1 MRKFLL
7 SLFIL
12 FSFISVSA
20 STGTNGGNIKIENID
35 VEVKENISYNDELSI
50 SYSINPR
57 DAKNLKL
64 VWDITGIKKGITVE
78 FVSGKNTSTA
88 EGKVVVKVNNTLDEA
103 VTLTLKAKQNG
114 KVLSSTKLV
123 VESKSQTTDRITK
136 EVNELIGNL
145 DEKINKDNYDENLK
159 NVEKIDEL
167 LDNNSEIKD
176 SIESELLKKYET
188 VKEAVN
194 TFDANSNKTFV
205 ITVSIILVI
214 IFLIL
219 IVWIFKKEDE

>member
-1 MRKFLL
+1 MKKFLL

-20 STGTNGGNIKIENID
+20 STGTNVSNIKIENID

-64 VWDITGIKKGITVE
+64 VWDVTGIKKGITVE

-88 EGKVVVKVNNTLDEA
+88 DGKIVVKVNNTLDKE
-103 VTLTLKAKQNG
+103 VELTLKAKQNG
-114 KVLSSTKLV
+114 KVVSSTKLV
-123 VESKSQTTDRITK
+123 VESKRQTTDRITK
-136 EVNELIGNL
+136 EVNDLIGNL
-145 DEKINKDNYDENLK
+145 DEKINKDNYEENLK
-159 NVEKIDEL
+159 NVEKIDDL
-167 LDNNSEIKD
+167 LENNSEIKD

-188 VKEAVN
+188 VKESVN
-194 TFDANSNKTFV
+194 TFDVNSNRTFV

>member
-1 MRKFLL
+1 MKKFLL

-20 STGTNGGNIKIENID
+20 STGTNVSNIKIENID

-57 DAKNLKL
+57 DARNLKL
-64 VWDITGIKKGITVE
+64 VWDVTGIKKGITVE
-78 FVSGKNTSTA
+78 FISEKNTSA
-88 EGKVVVKVNNTLDEA
+88 YEGNIVIKVNNTLDEA
-103 VTLTLKAKQNG
+103 VTLTLKARQNG

-123 VESKSQTTDRITK
+123 VESKNQTIDRITT
-136 EVNELIGNL
+136 EVNELIENL
-145 DEKINKDNYDENLK
+145 DEKINKDNYEENYD
-159 NVEKIDEL
+159 NVEKIDGL
-167 LDNNSEIKD
+167 LENNQEIKD

-188 VKEAVN
+188 VKESVN
-194 TFDANSNKTFV
+194 TFDVNSNKTFV
-205 ITVSIILVI
+205 ITVSIILI
-214 IFLIL
+214 IVFLIL

>member
-1 MRKFLL
+1 MKKFLL
-7 SLFIL
+7 CLFIL

-20 STGTNGGNIKIENID
+20 STGTNVSNIKIENIN

-50 SYSINPR
+50 SYSISPR

-64 VWDITGIKKGITVE
+64 VWDVTGIKKGITLE

-114 KVLSSTKLV
+114 KVVNSTKLV
-123 VESKSQTTDRITK
+123 VESKKQTTDRITK
-136 EVNELIGNL
+136 EVNELIEDL
-145 DEKINKDNYDENLK
+145 DEKINKDNYEENYK

-167 LDNNSEIKD
+167 LSNNSEIKD

-194 TFDANSNKTFV
+194 TFDVNSNKTFV
-205 ITVSIILVI
+205 ITISIILVV

-219 IVWIFKKEDE
+219 IIWIFKKEDE

>member
-20 STGTNGGNIKIENID
+20 STDTNVSNIKIENID

-78 FVSGKNTSTA
+78 FVSGKNTSSY
-88 EGKVVVKVNNTLDEA
+88 EGNIVIKVNNTLDEA

-123 VESKSQTTDRITK
+123 VESKSQTTDRITT
-136 EVNELIGNL
+136 EVNELIKDL
-145 DEKINKDNYDENLK
+145 DEKINKDNYEENSK

-167 LDNNSEIKD
+167 LENNSEIKD

-188 VKEAVN
+188 VKETID
-194 TFDANSNKTFV
+194 TFDVNSNKTFV

>member
-1 MRKFLL
+1 MKKFLL
-7 SLFIL
+7 CLFIL

-20 STGTNGGNIKIENID
+20 STGTNVSNIKIENIN

-50 SYSINPR
+50 SNSISPR
-57 DAKNLKL
+57 DPKNLKL
-64 VWDITGIKKGITVE
+64 VWDVTGIKKGITLE

-114 KVLSSTKLV
+114 KVVNSTKLV
-123 VESKSQTTDRITK
+123 VESKKQTTDRITK
-136 EVNELIGNL
+136 EVNDLIEDL
-145 DEKINKDNYDENLK
+145 DEKFNKDNYEENYK

-167 LDNNSEIKD
+167 LSNNSEIKD

-205 ITVSIILVI
+205 ITISIILVV

-219 IVWIFKKEDE
+219 IIWIFKKEDE

>member
-1 MRKFLL
+1 MKKFLL

-20 STGTNGGNIKIENID
+20 ASGTNVSNIKIENID

-57 DAKNLKL
+57 DARNLKL
-64 VWDITGIKKGITVE
+64 VWDVTGIKKGITVE
-78 FVSGKNTSTA
+78 FISEKNTSA
-88 EGKVVVKVNNTLDEA
+88 YEGNIVIKVNNTLDEA
-103 VTLTLKAKQNG
+103 VTLTLKARQNG

-123 VESKSQTTDRITK
+123 VESKNQTIDRITT
-136 EVNELIGNL
+136 EVNELIENL
-145 DEKINKDNYDENLK
+145 DEKINKDNYEENYD

-167 LDNNSEIKD
+167 LENNQEIKD

-188 VKEAVN
+188 VKESVN
-194 TFDANSNKTFV
+194 TFDVNSNKTFV
-205 ITVSIILVI
+205 ITVSIILI
-214 IFLIL
+214 IVFLIL

>member
-1 MRKFLL
+1 MKKFLL

-64 VWDITGIKKGITVE
+64 VWNVTGIKKGITAE
-78 FVSGKNTSTA
+78 IVSGKNTSTY
-88 EGKVVVKVNNTLDEA
+88 EGNIVIKVNNTLDEA

-114 KVLSSTKLV
+114 KVLCSTKLA

-136 EVNELIGNL
+136 EVNELIGSL

-167 LDNNSEIKD
+167 LNNNSEIKD

-188 VKEAVN
+188 VKESVN

>member
-1 MRKFLL
+1 MKKFLL

-20 STGTNGGNIKIENID
+20 STGTNVSNIKIENID

-64 VWDITGIKKGITVE
+64 VWDVTGIKKGITVE
-78 FVSGKNTSTA
+78 FISGKNTSTY
-88 EGKVVVKVNNTLDEA
+88 EGNIVIKVNNTLDEA

-123 VESKSQTTDRITK
+123 VESKSQTTDRITT
-136 EVNELIGNL
+136 EVNELIKNL
-145 DEKINKDNYDENLK
+145 DEKIDKDNYDENLK

-167 LDNNSEIKD
+167 LNNNSDIKD
-176 SIESELLKKYET
+176 SIESELFKKYET
-188 VKEAVN
+188 VKESVN
-194 TFDANSNKTFV
+194 TFDVNSNKTFV

>member
-1 MRKFLL
+1 MKKFLL

-20 STGTNGGNIKIENID
+20 STGTNVSNIKIENID
-35 VEVKENISYNDELSI
+35 VEVKENISYNDEVSI

-64 VWDITGIKKGITVE
+64 VWNVTGIKKGITAE
-78 FVSGKNTSTA
+78 FVSGKNTSTY
-88 EGKVVVKVNNTLDEA
+88 EGNIVIKVNNTLDDA

-167 LDNNSEIKD
+167 LNNNSEIKD

>member
-1 MRKFLL
+1 MKKFLL

-20 STGTNGGNIKIENID
+20 STGTNVSNIKIENID

-64 VWDITGIKKGITVE
+64 VWDVTGIKKGITVE
-78 FVSGKNTSTA
+78 FISEKNTSA
-88 EGKVVVKVNNTLDEA
+88 YEGNIVIKVNNTLDEA
-103 VTLTLKAKQNG
+103 VTLTLKARQNG

-123 VESKSQTTDRITK
+123 VESKNQTIDRITT
-136 EVNELIGNL
+136 EVNELIENL
-145 DEKINKDNYDENLK
+145 DEKINKDNYEENYD

-167 LDNNSEIKD
+167 LENNQEIKD

-188 VKEAVN
+188 VKESVN
-194 TFDANSNKTFV
+194 TFDVNSNKTFV

>member
-1 MRKFLL
+1 MKKFLL

-20 STGTNGGNIKIENID
+20 STGANVSNIKIENID

-50 SYSINPR
+50 PYSINPR

-64 VWDITGIKKGITVE
+64 IWNVTGIKKGITAE
-78 FVSGKNTSTA
+78 FVSGKNTSTYK
-88 EGKVVVKVNNTLDEA
+88 GNIVIKVNNTLDEA

-136 EVNELIGNL
+136 EVNDLIGNL
-145 DEKINKDNYDENLK
+145 DEKINKDNYEENLK

-167 LDNNSEIKD
+167 LNNNSEIKD

-188 VKEAVN
+188 VKESVN

>member
-1 MRKFLL
+1 MKKFLL

-20 STGTNGGNIKIENID
+20 STGTNVKNIKIENID

-50 SYSINPR
+50 PYSINPR
-57 DAKNLKL
+57 DAKDLKL

-78 FVSGKNTSTA
+78 FVSGKNTSTY
-88 EGKVVVKVNNTLDEA
+88 EGNIVIKVNNTLDEA

-123 VESKSQTTDRITK
+123 VESKSQTTDRIAK
-136 EVNELIGNL
+136 EVNELIKDL
-145 DEKINKDNYDENLK
+145 DEKINKDNYEENYE
-159 NVEKIDEL
+159 NIEKIDEL
-167 LDNNSEIKD
+167 LDSNSEIKD
-176 SIESELLKKYET
+176 SIDSELLEKYET
-188 VKEAVN
+188 VKESVN
-194 TFDANSNKTFV
+194 TFDVNSNKTFV
-205 ITVSIILVI
+205 ITVSVILVI

-219 IVWIFKKEDE
+219 IIWIFKKEDE

>member
-1 MRKFLL
+1 MKKFLL

-20 STGTNGGNIKIENID
+20 STGTNVSNIKIENID

-64 VWDITGIKKGITVE
+64 VWNVTGIKKGITAE
-78 FVSGKNTSTA
+78 FVSGKNTSTY
-88 EGKVVVKVNNTLDEA
+88 EGNIVIKVNNTLDEA

-123 VESKSQTTDRITK
+123 VESKTQTIDRIEK
-136 EVNELIGNL
+136 EVNQLIKDL
-145 DEKINKDNYDENLK
+145 DEKINKDNYEENTK
-159 NVEKIDEL
+159 NIEKIDEL
-167 LDNNSEIKD
+167 LNDNSEIKD

>member
-1 MRKFLL
+1 MKKFLL

-20 STGTNGGNIKIENID
+20 STGTNVSNIKIENID

-64 VWDITGIKKGITVE
+64 VWDVTGIKKGITVE
-78 FVSGKNTSTA
+78 FISEKNTSA
-88 EGKVVVKVNNTLDEA
+88 YEGNIVIKVNNTLDEA
-103 VTLTLKAKQNG
+103 VTLTLKARQNG

-123 VESKSQTTDRITK
+123 VESKNQTIDRITT
-136 EVNELIGNL
+136 EVNELIENL
-145 DEKINKDNYDENLK
+145 DEKINKDNYEENYD

-167 LDNNSEIKD
+167 LENNQEIKD

-188 VKEAVN
+188 VKESVN
-194 TFDANSNKTFV
+194 TFDVNSNKTFV
-205 ITVSIILVI
+205 ITVSIILI
-214 IFLIL
+214 IVFLIL

>member
-1 MRKFLL
+1 MKKFLL

-20 STGTNGGNIKIENID
+20 STGTNVSNIKIENID

-64 VWDITGIKKGITVE
+64 VWDVTGINKGITVE
-78 FVSGKNTSTA
+78 FISEKNTSA
-88 EGKVVVKVNNTLDEA
+88 YEGNIVIKVNNTLDEA
-103 VTLTLKAKQNG
+103 VTLTLKARQNG

-123 VESKSQTTDRITK
+123 VESKNQTIDRITT
-136 EVNELIGNL
+136 EVNELIENL
-145 DEKINKDNYDENLK
+145 DEKINKDNYEENYD

-167 LDNNSEIKD
+167 LENNQEIKD

-188 VKEAVN
+188 VKESVN
-194 TFDANSNKTFV
+194 TFDVNSNKTFV
-205 ITVSIILVI
+205 ITVSIILI
-214 IFLIL
+214 IVFLIL

>member
-1 MRKFLL
+1 MKKFLL

-20 STGTNGGNIKIENID
+20 STGTNVSNIKIENID

-57 DAKNLKL
+57 DARTLKL
-64 VWDITGIKKGITVE
+64 VWDVTGIKKGITVE
-78 FVSGKNTSTA
+78 FVSGKNTSNY
-88 EGKVVVKVNNTLDEA
+88 EGNIVIKVNNTLDEA

-145 DEKINKDNYDENLK
+145 DERINKDNYNENLK

-167 LDNNSEIKD
+167 LNNNSEIKD

-188 VKEAVN
+188 VKESVN
-194 TFDANSNKTFV
+194 TFDVNSNKTFV

>member
-1 MRKFLL
+1 MKKFLL

-20 STGTNGGNIKIENID
+20 STGTSVSNIKIENID

-64 VWDITGIKKGITVE
+64 VWDVTGIKKGITVE
-78 FVSGKNTSTA
+78 FISGKNTSTY
-88 EGKVVVKVNNTLDEA
+88 EGNIVIKVNNTLDEA

-114 KVLSSTKLV
+114 KVLSSTKIV

-136 EVNELIGNL
+136 EIKGLIENL
-145 DEKINKDNYDENLK
+145 DEKINKDNYEENLK

-188 VKEAVN
+188 VKESVD
-194 TFDANSNKTFV
+194 TFDINSNKIFV

-219 IVWIFKKEDE
+219 IIWIFKKEDE

>member
-50 SYSINPR
+50 SYSISPR

-64 VWDITGIKKGITVE
+64 VWDMTGIKKGITVE

-123 VESKSQTTDRITK
+123 VESKKQTTDRITK

-145 DEKINKDNYDENLK
+145 DEKINKDNYEENTK
-159 NVEKIDEL
+159 NIEKIDEL

>member
-1 MRKFLL
+1 MKKFLL

-20 STGTNGGNIKIENID
+20 STGTNVSNIKIENID

-64 VWDITGIKKGITVE
+64 VWDVTGIKKGITVE
-78 FVSGKNTSTA
+78 FVSGKNTSTY
-88 EGKVVVKVNNTLDEA
+88 EGNIVIKVNNTLDEA

-136 EVNELIGNL
+136 EVKGLIENL
-145 DEKINKDNYDENLK
+145 DEKINKDNYEENLK

-176 SIESELLKKYET
+176 SIESELLKKYEA
-188 VKEAVN
+188 VKESVD
-194 TFDANSNKTFV
+194 TFDVNSNKTFV
-205 ITVSIILVI
+205 ITISIILVI

-219 IVWIFKKEDE
+219 IIWIFKKEDE

>member
-1 MRKFLL
+1 MKKFLL

-20 STGTNGGNIKIENID
+20 STGTNVSNIKIENID

-57 DAKNLKL
+57 DARNLKL
-64 VWDITGIKKGITVE
+64 VWDVTGIKKGITVE
-78 FVSGKNTSTA
+78 FISEKNTSA
-88 EGKVVVKVNNTLDEA
+88 YEGNIVIKVNNTLDEA
-103 VTLTLKAKQNG
+103 VTLTLKARQNG

-123 VESKSQTTDRITK
+123 VESKNQTIDRITT
-136 EVNELIGNL
+136 EVNELIENL
-145 DEKINKDNYDENLK
+145 DEKINKDNYEENYD

-167 LDNNSEIKD
+167 LENNQEIKD

-188 VKEAVN
+188 VKESVN
-194 TFDANSNKTFV
+194 TFDVNSNKTFV
-205 ITVSIILVI
+205 ITVSIILI
-214 IFLIL
+214 IVFLIL